1 MSEVAFKKSYTTQ
14 TAEFH
19 VGRGGDHNRVLSCL
33 ICKKPIG
40 FGKPYL
46 TVRAKRGYKY
56 TGTGQSDAVFHE
68 ECYLEEQYEIKFQK
82 SKRI

>member
-1 MSEVAFKKSYTTQ
+1 MSEEKKAYTTK

-19 VGRGGDHNRVLSCL
+19 VGRGGDHNRVLPCL

-56 TGTGQSDAVFHE
+56 SGTRSVDAVFHE
-68 ECYLEEQYEIKFQK
+68 ECYLTEQSEIKE
-82 SKRI
+82 SKNGC